1 FGGNLM
7 TSQHELL
14 PVISAPA
21 VARSE
26 TLQSSFKVERMAP
39 ALGAEVSN
47 VSLANAVEDDDLFAE
62 IRALLLQHKVLFF
75 RDQDIS
81 PATHVAFARR
91 FRKLE
96 NPPIAP
102 SHPAHPE
109 LLLLYRDTQ
118 NRSYKN
124 PWPSDATWRAGPPFG
139 SVLRCVTC
147 PEVGG
152 DTI

>member
-1 FGGNLM
+1 IGGFASEAPFGGNLM

-47 VSLANAVEDDDLFAE
+47 VSLANAVEDDDLVAE
-62 IRALLLQHKVLFF
+62 IRGLLLQHKVLFF
-75 RDQDIS
+75 RERHLP
-81 PATHVAFARR
+81 PAPHVGFPRPFRR
-91 FRKLE
+91 LE

-102 SHPAHPE
+102 SRPDHPE
-109 LLLLYRDTQ
+109 LLRLYRDPK
-118 NRSYKN
+118 NRSYEN
-124 PWPSDATWRAGPPFG
+124 PWP
-139 SVLRCVTC
+139 
-147 PEVGG
+147 
-152 DTI
+152 